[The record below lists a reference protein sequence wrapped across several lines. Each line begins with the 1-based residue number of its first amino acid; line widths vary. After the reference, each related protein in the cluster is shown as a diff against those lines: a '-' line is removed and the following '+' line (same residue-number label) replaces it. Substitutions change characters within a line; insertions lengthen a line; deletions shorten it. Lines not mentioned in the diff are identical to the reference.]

1 LRAGDYGRTSFIA
14 ISYQFIGTLLKMKK
28 MRCLLTSSIGR
39 MSGEPSGDRAEL
51 CPPKKRVG
59 GFTLIE
65 LLVVIAIIAIL
76 AAMLLPALAKA
87 KQKALGIKC
96 MNNEKQLM
104 LGWLLYAGDYNEG
117 LVASLD
123 QGGTGFYNG
132 RPVWMKG
139 NATAPPCNWDVTTLT
154 NSPLYNFVGKSASL
168 FKCPADPT
176 TWTIA
181 GKIYPSVRSISMS
194 QVFDFGGWLDG
205 GANKPAST
213 LYRTYGKLTDIVK
226 PVETFV
232 FIDENPAGI
241 NDAAFATVCNP
252 ANPDIIDLPAIYHNK
267 AGGLSFADG
276 HAAIHK
282 WTGHIVLTADTAS
295 AYSAASDGNDWQYLA
310 ENTTVHK

>member
-1 LRAGDYGRTSFIA
+1 
-14 ISYQFIGTLLKMKK
+14 MKN
-28 MRCLLTSSIGR
+28 MRCLLTSDIGR

-51 CPPKKRVG
+51 CPPKKRAS

-87 KQKALGIKC
+87 KQKAVGIKC
-96 MNNEKQLM
+96 INNEKQLM
-104 LGWLLYAGDYNEG
+104 LGWMLYAGDYKEG

-123 QGGTGFYNG
+123 PVSGSSFYNK
-132 RPVWMKG
+132 RPVWMIG
-139 NATAPPCNWDVTTLT
+139 NATAPPYNWDVNTLT
-154 NSPLYNFVGKSASL
+154 NSPLYNYVGKSASL

-181 GKIYPSVRSISMS
+181 GKVYPSVRSISMS
-194 QVFDFGGWLDG
+194 QVFDSGNWLDG
-205 GANKPAST
+205 GGGAPSVM
-213 LYRTYGKLTDIVK
+213 YRTYAKLSDIVK

-241 NDAAFATVCNP
+241 NDAAFAVICNP
-252 ANPDIIDLPAIYHNK
+252 AAADIIDLPATYHNK

-276 HAAIHK
+276 HAAIRK
-282 WTGHIVLTADTAS
+282 WTGPVILSGSTS
-295 AYSAASDGNDWQYLA
+295 LSFSAADRGDWQYLA

>member
-1 LRAGDYGRTSFIA
+1 MGRFSSFSRADFI
-14 ISYQFIGTLLKMKK
+14 ST
-28 MRCLLTSSIGR
+28 
-39 MSGEPSGDRAEL
+39 
-51 CPPKKRVG
+51 KRPAK

-76 AAMLLPALAKA
+76 AAMLLPALAKS
-87 KQKALGIKC
+87 KQKAVGIKC

-104 LGWLLYAGDYNEG
+104 LGWFLYGGDNKEG
-117 LVASLD
+117 LVSSLD

-139 NATAPPCNWDVTTLT
+139 NATQPPYNWDVTTLT
-154 NSPLYNFVGKSASL
+154 NSPLYNYVGKSASL

-181 GKIYPSVRSISMS
+181 GIRYPSVRSISMS
-194 QVFDFGGWLDG
+194 QAFDFGGWLDNSG
-205 GANKPAST
+205 SSSSPST
-213 LYRTYGKLTDIVK
+213 MYRTYGKLTDIVK
-226 PVETFV
+226 PVNTFV

-276 HAAIHK
+276 HAEIHK
-282 WTGHIVLTADTAS
+282 WTGHIILAADA
-295 AYSAASDGNDWQYLA
+295 AASYSPTSDSHDWQYLA
-310 ENTTVHK
+310 DNTTVHK